1 MRNIIKYSLQNV
13 SFFVVVKIYVWITHD
28 YEWDQ
33 ASILVYENQIK
44 LKRFIQ
50 QTDEPCTLNVFIKY
64 HSLDKIASRSL
75 DFNNYIFVSQIKNV

>member
-1 MRNIIKYSLQNV
+1 MFGLHMIMSGIRQAYS
-13 SFFVVVKIYVWITHD
+13 
-28 YEWDQ
+28 
-33 ASILVYENQIK
+33 VYENQIK

-64 HSLDKIASRSL
+64 HSLDEIASRAL